1 MNEAQRH
8 LLRQQLL
15 LAAKPDLRRG
25 EITDATPGAVE
36 IALGGAD
43 ESVPAELIAGGLV
56 AVGDIVDALVA
67 GNAPPLILAATVAPL
82 TAATLNADWS
92 TGTGRAT
99 ASYYIDRGRVWL
111 QGGVKRDSGATTTP
125 LTLPSGYR
133 PTQTG
138 GVASAVVTGAGTLTY
153 LTITTAG
160 VLTFGAVTTGTAIN
174 LDGISF
180 RI

>member
-15 LAAKPDLRRG
+15 LGAKPDLRRG

-43 ESVPAELIAGGLV
+43 ESVPAEVIAGGYV
-56 AVGDIVDALVA
+56 ATGDIVDVLVA
-67 GNAPPLILAATVAPL
+67 GNAPPLILATTVPPL
-82 TAATLNADWS
+82 TTATLNADWA
-92 TGTGRAT
+92 TGTGGSAP
-99 ASYYIDRGRVWL
+99 SYYKDRGRVWL
-111 QGGVKRDSGATTTP
+111 QGSVMRTAGATLSP

-138 GVASAVVTGAGTLTY
+138 GASYLILVAGGDNTY
-153 LTITTAG
+153 MTISTAG
-160 VLTFGAVTTGTAIN
+160 VATFGAVTTSLPLYLN
-174 LDGISF
+174 GISF